1 MIKAKEDKRQK
12 DAFSLYKMGKDKAVV
27 TKFLERF
34 KSKNGDPDKTATALV
49 IWFMALDQQCVKKS
63 KNSVV
68 TVDK

>member
-34 KSKNGDPDKTATALV
+34 KSKNGDPDKTATAT
-49 IWFMALDQQCVKKS
+49 DRKS
-63 KNSVV
+63 TRLNSSHL
-68 TVDK
+68 